1 MFAIQTWKPQSLSRD
16 DIRDWHFPSVI
27 EVPKKPLYEFF
38 TAVYNVS
45 SAGLGLLILSPLMLI
60 ITAAV
65 KLSSPGPALY
75 RGQRVGRNEKIFNIL
90 KFRTMKVGSEAKIG
104 KRLVQQDEDHYTSI
118 GRFLRKYRLDELPQ
132 LLNVLKRDMNLVG
145 PRPVRPIFLDHKNK
159 WHTRADFL

>member
-1 MFAIQTWKPQSLSRD
+1 MSARHSNMETSKLKSVI
-16 DIRDWHFPSVI
+16 DIRRLGVFPSLI
-27 EVPKKPLYEFF
+27 EVPKKPFYEFF

-90 KFRTMKVGSEAKIG
+90 KFRTQSVAL
-104 KRLVQQDEDHYTSI
+104 LVQNS
-118 GRFLRKYRLDELPQ
+118 GRLQQRNGGIN
-132 LLNVLKRDMNLVG
+132 LLSGEFVG
-145 PRPVRPIFLDHKNK
+145 
-159 WHTRADFL
+159 

>member
-1 MFAIQTWKPQSLSRD
+1 M
-16 DIRDWHFPSVI
+16 
-27 EVPKKPLYEFF
+27 
-38 TAVYNVS
+38 
-45 SAGLGLLILSPLMLI
+45 
-60 ITAAV
+60 

-75 RGQRVGRNEKIFNIL
+75 RGQRVGRNEIFNIL

-145 PRPVRPIFLDHKNK
+145 PRPVRPDLS
-159 WHTRADFL
+159 